1 MIYRYKKDIIYTM
14 YIIIY
19 YPRAPKNSSFFR
31 KYDLCDWAT
40 WSVISLIKVC
50 ESVKV
55 LSLDILK
62 FINRVSS
69 RAPPA
74 LRGIFGISSGYLRNK
89 GRVFFRVKKIG
100 NYIRVG
106 TDLNDNFRQFR
117 H

>member
-89 GRVFFRVKKIG
+89 GRVFFRVK
-100 NYIRVG
+100 NRELY
-106 TDLNDNFRQFR
+106 TS
-117 H
+117 